1 MVEKEEIRELI
12 VDVSRQIFSRRG
24 YKRTTM
30 DEIAHGI
37 KKGKSSIYY
46 YFPGKEDI
54 YQAVIEKEVSMLHD
68 EIQRSISQVES
79 PVDKLKVYV
88 LIRLRTLG
96 DMPNFYEALKDEYLR
111 HFDFVSKI
119 REINDKEESAM
130 VENLLKEGVAR
141 NLFVIHN
148 TELASIAIVTAM
160 RGLEAPLL
168 KCSEIHLEERIDHLL
183 AILFYGIIRR

>member
-1 MVEKEEIRELI
+1 MVEKEEIRDQI
-12 VDVSRQIFSRRG
+12 VEVSRQIFGRMG
-24 YKRTTM
+24 FKGTTM

-37 KKGKSSIYY
+37 NKGKSSIYY

-54 YQAVIEKEVSMLHD
+54 YQAVIEKEVSLLHA

-79 PVDKLKVYV
+79 PVEKLKVYV
-88 LIRLRTLG
+88 LVRLRTLST
-96 DMPNFYEALKDEYLR
+96 MTNFYEALKNEYFYQ
-111 HFDFVSKI
+111 FDFVSKI

-130 VENLLKEGVAR
+130 VENLLKDGVAR
-141 NLFVIHN
+141 NIFVIHN

-168 KCSEIHLEERIDHLL
+168 QCSEIHLEERIDHLL